1 VARTGK
7 PRNADRLAEL
17 MAAVGDNPNACELI
31 SSHLAAAQRQVDH
44 FQHRYP
50 HEDVEPVIMQALY
63 LAAFTFNGQGT
74 FYFWFRTKILGQ
86 TARFRRAA
94 KHREIGYLRRG
105 RLRAG
110 TVRQRIP
117 PLHRV
122 AYSER
127 LIDEHLLYSSPEPT
141 WG

>member
-1 VARTGK
+1 
-7 PRNADRLAEL
+7 
-17 MAAVGDNPNACELI
+17 MAAAGDNHGACELI
-31 SSHLAAAQRQVDH
+31 SSHMAAAQRQVDH

-50 HEDVEPVIMQALY
+50 HEDVEPFIMQALY

-86 TARFRRAA
+86 TARFRRTA

-105 RLRAG
+105 RPAG
-110 TVRQRIP
+110 DGTARQRIP

-127 LIDEHLLYSSPEPT
+127 LVDQHFSY
-141 WG
+141 